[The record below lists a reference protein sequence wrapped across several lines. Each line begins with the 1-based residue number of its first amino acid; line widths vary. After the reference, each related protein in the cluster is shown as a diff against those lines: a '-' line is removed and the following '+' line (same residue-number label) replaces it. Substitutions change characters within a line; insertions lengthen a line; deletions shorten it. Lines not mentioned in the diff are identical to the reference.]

1 MIVPRLEGSHV
12 VAGIH
17 NNVHS
22 RYESCFG
29 RNDPS
34 LVAHLMLLLFFL
46 QKGLAFPRTA
56 VEADLNHPERVEAVC
71 KIQTGN

>member
-12 VAGIH
+12 MAGMH
-17 NNVHS
+17 NNVHHC
-22 RYESCFG
+22 YESCFG

-34 LVAHLMLLLFFL
+34 LVVHLMVLLFFL
-46 QKGLAFPRTA
+46 QKGLASPRTA
-56 VEADLNHPERVEAVC
+56 VEGDLDYSEWVGAVC